1 MIRRSR
7 GRSAVMNDNKNEKS
21 VEELADEALDTV
33 TGGKRTLQVRP
44 APIPLPVPA
53 SKTTDEQP

>member
-1 MIRRSR
+1 M
-7 GRSAVMNDNKNEKS
+7 DENKNEKS
-21 VEELADEALDTV
+21 VEELADEVLDEV

-44 APIPLPVPA
+44 VPTPLSAPA